1 MKNLKIFLKRNWTLV
16 VVLLYFVFPDLIPG
30 YFDDAALILIER
42 LINKNMNEKR
52 ESLEN
57 KS

>member
-1 MKNLKIFLKRNWTLV
+1 MKNFFKRNWTLA
-16 VVLLYFVFPDLIPG
+16 VVLLYFIFPDLIPG

-42 LINKNMNEKR
+42 IINKNMNAKR
-52 ESLEN
+52 ESIEK